1 MNEKE
6 KQIVSIMTQTLETM
20 PEEKKQYLMGFI
32 EGIASMAEQS
42 RKRAEDQPM
51 SA

>member
-1 MNEKE
+1 MEQKD
-6 KQIVSIMTQTLETM
+6 KQIVTLMAQTMELL

-42 RKRAEDQPM
+42 RKRAEDHPM

>member
-6 KQIVSIMTQTLETM
+6 KQIVSLMTKTLQTM
-20 PEEKKQYLMGFI
+20 PEEKKQYVLGFI
-32 EGIASMAEQS
+32 EGIASMAY
-42 RKRAEDQPM
+42 QPRTSQDNQPK

>member
-6 KQIVSIMTQTLETM
+6 KQIVSLMTQTLQTM

-42 RKRAEDQPM
+42 RKRAEDHPM

>member
-1 MNEKE
+1 MEQKD
-6 KQIVSIMTQTLETM
+6 KQIVTLMAQTMELL

-32 EGIASMAEQS
+32 EGIASMANQS
-42 RKRAEDQPM
+42 RNKSEDQAM

>member
-1 MNEKE
+1 MEQKD
-6 KQIVSIMTQTLETM
+6 KQIITLMAQTMERL
-20 PEEKKQYLMGFI
+20 PEEKKQYLIGFI

-42 RKRAEDQPM
+42 RRNSNDQPM

>member
-1 MNEKE
+1 MKEKE
-6 KQIVSIMTQTLETM
+6 KQVISLMAQTMELL

-42 RKRAEDQPM
+42 RKRAEDHPM

>member
-1 MNEKE
+1 MEQKD
-6 KQIVSIMTQTLETM
+6 KQIVTLMAQTMELL

-42 RKRAEDQPM
+42 RTIQDNQPK

>member
-1 MNEKE
+1 MEQKD
-6 KQIVSIMTQTLETM
+6 KQIVTLMAQTMELL